1 MRAGAGGA
9 PVPLFPP
16 LPFLRGLPRDDALAE
31 RVVWCPHGLPRD
43 GYEVYWRCVRGVAAA
58 RTQSELDLFVPLI
71 AHMEL
76 RRAFADDALDL
87 AAVDTGL
94 AHTLDTMPD
103 VCAVLF
109 AMNLWARK
117 RDLEG
122 PLREWATLLLKA
134 TPLPCK
140 GRNLENAFG
149 DAARDH
155 PAFYDFIV
163 RVLLGAFLGLYGG
176 RKAPFWTRVWAYAA
190 LVLHPP
196 APGRLRAFIAANKAT
211 VAICVE
217 TYLLFSYG
225 MTPFREFFAR
235 TYAWDLIVGK
245 RFDALRALQAHV
257 DAAAAE
263 HGAAFLR
270 DETGASWARVEN
282 ELQRHTV
289 DFKKHCFRSVVQPFA
304 DKIVEESYKV
314 WRRESAQ
321 KCFAGVL
328 LVAEEFYEHAWSV
341 PYEPDDQRF
350 LDARV
355 EQLPPAHFPADLIAS
370 YGAARADYYMERA
383 STAPQHLV
391 SGTEKRR
398 DGLYFTDREL
408 FFQLFGY
415 CLAAQQRLSI
425 RWGLLPRAWALRQA
439 HALLRRKGQE
449 SLAPDAG
456 VYHLCPNCCKI
467 RSRPVTFPE
476 GAVETRRA
484 KGLYPYEVR
493 YDLGDEQA
501 YCKDFSPGR
510 KRQILKRRRR
520 KRPAAPGAPDT
531 AAGGEN
537 IRVCSATPL
546 SRVCMVGI
554 LLYTEQDGNLVLCV
568 DCGTLV
574 AWTPECLSP
583 RGPTCGC
590 ALEPVPPAPV
600 GECGLCERALFA
612 DKDEFRAHD
621 VLDPDGTVGKLFLCT
636 SHYSRWATRLTYIL
650 PRDVVIEAARRHQ
663 YVILVRGTP
672 IWCDPKKKKV
682 AR

>member
-1 MRAGAGGA
+1 LSRGGGSA
-9 PVPLFPP
+9 PLFPP
-16 LPFLRGLPRDDALAE
+16 LPFLRGLPRDDALDAKP
-31 RVVWCPHGLPRD
+31 VWCPHGLPLE
-43 GYEVYWRCVRGVAAA
+43 GHTVYWRCVRGVAAA
-58 RTQSELDLFVPLI
+58 TTQSELDLFVPLI

-76 RRAFADDALDL
+76 LGTFADGALDL

-117 RDLEG
+117 KDLDG

-155 PAFYDFIV
+155 PAFYDFLV

-196 APGRLRAFIAANKAT
+196 PPERLCAFIAANKAT
-211 VAICVE
+211 VSICVE
-217 TYLLFSYG
+217 TFLLFSYG

-245 RFDALRALQAHV
+245 RFDALRALQVHV
-257 DAAAAE
+257 DAAAADL
-263 HGAAFLR
+263 GPAFMR
-270 DETGASWARVEN
+270 DEGGASWARIEN
-282 ELQRHTV
+282 QLQRHTV
-289 DFKKHCFRSVVQPFA
+289 DFKKHCFRSVVRPFA

-314 WRRESAQ
+314 WRRETGR
-321 KCFAGVL
+321 KCFPGVL
-328 LVAEEFYEHAWSV
+328 LVAEEFYVHAWSV

-355 EQLPPAHFPADLIAS
+355 EQLPPAYFPPETIAAYS
-370 YGAARADYYMERA
+370 AARTDYYMERA
-383 STAPQHLV
+383 STAPQHLI

-398 DGLYFTDREL
+398 DGLYFTDEKL

-415 CLAAQQRLSI
+415 CLAAQHRLSI

-439 HALLRRKGQE
+439 QALLGNRE
-449 SLAPDAG
+449 ALAPDAG
-456 VYHLCPNCCKI
+456 VYLLCPNCSKI
-467 RSRPVTFPE
+467 RSRPVTFPG
-476 GAVETRRA
+476 GAVATQRA
-484 KGLYPYEVR
+484 KGMYPHEVR
-493 YDLGDEQA
+493 YDLGDAQA
-501 YCKDFSPGR
+501 YCKDFSQGR
-510 KRQILKRRRR
+510 KRQILKRRGR
-520 KRPAAPGAPDT
+520 KRPPAEAGADL
-531 AAGGEN
+531 GEN

-574 AWTPECLSP
+574 SLTPECLSTN
-583 RGPTCGC
+583 GPTCGC
-590 ALEPVPPAPV
+590 QLKPAPPAPA
-600 GECGLCERALFA
+600 GECGLCQRALFA
-612 DKDEFRAHD
+612 DKDEYRVHD